1 MLHIEYILTYISFD
15 VVHDQY
21 KLSQNLIHSTSFK
34 NFRSAP
40 IIIIVGI
47 IIISVILVI
56 IFYHNIS
63 LFTEYLISILLEQYN
78 FNLNHKNGVQVFATN
93 ISNGSLTIVTI
104 SSNGSLLGGATYSIT
119 PSNHNNSLGKY
130 IVKDDDVHDRNKTKA
145 GIITITG
152 MQNENYTITEETPPQ
167 GYLTDKLSKI
177 VEITTEQPVATV
189 TLVNT
194 LSNPVEQNSNNPQ
207 TKDITYTA
215 KFECG
220 TIFGDEGPLRPGH
233 YDTDIS
239 IFNRQQ
245 FPVTI
250 IWNTII
256 NNGKSTTAIVKTI
269 QSQTS
274 TSIVCNDLRQL
285 FNIGNNT
292 GKLVE
297 GFVIIQIQMS
307 NGILGSLADNG
318 GGMVIVNPLSQNEN
332 NFLDVQVFYTANAL
346 STLPHEV
353 LIDKITFSIL
363 NDTSRKIPSSML
375 MKTLDIAI
383 KSNMNEI
390 SDPISVVKN
399 ALVKTYNL
407 SEADINKIIIKI
419 MNISLG
425 VSSMIDD
432 HAISSYP
439 IRPQISN

>member
-1 MLHIEYILTYISFD
+1 M
-15 VVHDQY
+15 
-21 KLSQNLIHSTSFK
+21 SFK
-34 NFRSAP
+34 NFKSSP
-40 IIIIVGI
+40 IVIIIEI

-56 IFYHNIS
+56 IFARSVS
-63 LFTEYLISILLEQYN
+63 LFTQYLISILLQHYD
-78 FNLNHKNGVQVFATN
+78 FNLNHDNSIQVFATN

-104 SSNGSLLGGATYSIT
+104 SSNGSLLGGATYSIN
-119 PSNHNNSLGKY
+119 PSNHNNSLGEY
-130 IVKDDDVHDRNKTKA
+130 IVKDDDVHDRNKAKA

-152 MQNENYTITEETPPQ
+152 IQNGNYTITEEIAPQ

-177 VEITTEQPVATV
+177 VEITIEQPVATV
-189 TLVNT
+189 TFANT
-194 LSNPVEQNSNNPQ
+194 HSNQVEQNNNLQ

-220 TIFGDEGPLRPGH
+220 SIVGDEGPLRPGH

-250 IWNTII
+250 LWNTVI

-269 QSQTS
+269 QPQTS
-274 TSIVCNDLRQL
+274 ISIVCNDLRQL
-285 FNIGNNT
+285 FNIENNT
-292 GKLVE
+292 GEMVE

-307 NGILGSLADNG
+307 NGILGSLTDNG
-318 GGMVIVNPLSQNEN
+318 GSMVIVSPLSQNEN

-390 SDPISVVKN
+390 SDPLSSVKS

-407 SEADINKIIIKI
+407 SEAEINGINIKV

-439 IRPQISN
+439 IRPQVSN

>member
-1 MLHIEYILTYISFD
+1 M
-15 VVHDQY
+15 
-21 KLSQNLIHSTSFK
+21 
-34 NFRSAP
+34 
-40 IIIIVGI
+40 
-47 IIISVILVI
+47 
-56 IFYHNIS
+56 
-63 LFTEYLISILLEQYN
+63 
-78 FNLNHKNGVQVFATN
+78 
-93 ISNGSLTIVTI
+93 
-104 SSNGSLLGGATYSIT
+104 
-119 PSNHNNSLGKY
+119 
-130 IVKDDDVHDRNKTKA
+130 KDDDVHDRNKAKA
-145 GIITITG
+145 GIITIAV

-194 LSNPVEQNSNNPQ
+194 LSNPVEQNINNPQ

-220 TIFGDEGPLRPGH
+220 TIIGDEGPLRPGH

-250 IWNTII
+250 LWNTII

-390 SDPISVVKN
+390 SDPVSVVKN

>member
-1 MLHIEYILTYISFD
+1 
-15 VVHDQY
+15 
-21 KLSQNLIHSTSFK
+21 
-34 NFRSAP
+34 
-40 IIIIVGI
+40 
-47 IIISVILVI
+47 
-56 IFYHNIS
+56 
-63 LFTEYLISILLEQYN
+63 
-78 FNLNHKNGVQVFATN
+78 
-93 ISNGSLTIVTI
+93 
-104 SSNGSLLGGATYSIT
+104 
-119 PSNHNNSLGKY
+119 
-130 IVKDDDVHDRNKTKA
+130 
-145 GIITITG
+145 

-194 LSNPVEQNSNNPQ
+194 LSNPVEQNINNPQ

-220 TIFGDEGPLRPGH
+220 TIIGDEGPLRPGH

-250 IWNTII
+250 LWNTII

-390 SDPISVVKN
+390 SDPVSVVKN